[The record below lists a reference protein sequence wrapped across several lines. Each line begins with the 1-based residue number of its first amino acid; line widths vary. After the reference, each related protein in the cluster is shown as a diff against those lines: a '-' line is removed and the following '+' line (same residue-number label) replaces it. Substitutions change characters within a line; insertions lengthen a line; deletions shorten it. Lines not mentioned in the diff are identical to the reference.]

1 MRKLLPKSRDEN
13 PLPPPPV
20 IGKRKRVQVLVACEV
35 CRRRKIKV
43 PLTELV
49 RGLSECRFSISE
61 DKTWHDALAHQ
72 LQVVSEGESSIKT
85 ILDLLHG
92 SLENESTKLLNSIR
106 EAQSVNDFIKTFAD
120 ASLLLPHVPQRSNS
134 QNIPTQLLRIPFPLR
149 IGGLSPGTEPL
160 SITDDLVA
168 KFPDGVLPISQ
179 WTTLST
185 DNRYLSHI
193 LYLFFTW
200 DHTLSHIIP
209 RTVFLQDVKAG
220 PMEPAK
226 LCSRFL
232 VNSLIAVS
240 HIFISQGVSS
250 RQGRDLRFRG

>member
-106 EAQSVNDFIKTFAD
+106 EAQSVNDFVKTFAD
-120 ASLLLPHVPQRSNS
+120 ASLLLPHVPQRS
-134 QNIPTQLLRIPFPLR
+134 
-149 IGGLSPGTEPL
+149 
-160 SITDDLVA
+160 
-168 KFPDGVLPISQ
+168 
-179 WTTLST
+179 
-185 DNRYLSHI
+185 
-193 LYLFFTW
+193 
-200 DHTLSHIIP
+200 
-209 RTVFLQDVKAG
+209 
-220 PMEPAK
+220 
-226 LCSRFL
+226 
-232 VNSLIAVS
+232 
-240 HIFISQGVSS
+240 
-250 RQGRDLRFRG
+250 